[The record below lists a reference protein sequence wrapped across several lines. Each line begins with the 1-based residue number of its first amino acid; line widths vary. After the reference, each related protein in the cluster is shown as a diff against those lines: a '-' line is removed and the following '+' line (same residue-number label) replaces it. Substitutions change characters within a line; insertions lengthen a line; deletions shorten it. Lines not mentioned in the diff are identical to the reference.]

1 MLGLVVPEQGGEEP
15 GRAGRHG
22 QAEAGAERPGHGR
35 PERAGRGSAPKPP
48 ATCRPRGGLARSPRA
63 PRWRPEGGWR
73 LARDG
78 RRGRSGGAGPAVLPL
93 HAGRKRVNK

>member
-1 MLGLVVPEQGGEEP
+1 MDKLKRVLSGQDTDDQSGLAEVAPRQPP
-15 GRAGRHG
+15 G
-22 QAEAGAERPGHGR
+22 
-35 PERAGRGSAPKPP
+35 
-48 ATCRPRGGLARSPRA
+48 TCRPRGGLAQSPRA